1 MSKSRKDLRL
11 LSIIVLICVAISFV
25 MTMIDICQFGL
36 ALPSVVIEGVSKEVI
51 EILAIT
57 IIVFKLLFLFPQVY
71 VGIKGIKEAKN
82 PTKAKAHIVWAFIIT
97 LLFALATIA
106 AIIDVIKALN
116 IDTILVLAE
125 IAIDT
130 IFFGSYYVIAR
141 RVRAG
146 K

>member
-11 LSIIVLICVAISFV
+11 LSIIVLICVAINFV

-71 VGIKGIKEAKN
+71 VGIKGMKIADGATCN
-82 PTKAKAHIVWAFIIT
+82 KAPRVWA
-97 LLFALATIA
+97 
-106 AIIDVIKALN
+106 
-116 IDTILVLAE
+116 LVLA
-125 IAIDT
+125 ILAGIALISSAIDLFKAFDVDQLLT
-130 IFFGSYYVIAR
+130 VLDGAIDVVLFTCTYLCLRKIAK
-141 RVRAG
+141 A
-146 K
+146 